1 MTENMKIAIEAI
13 NKWIYFGWNYET
25 VRHEWKS
32 EFDTVWNDYVPRF
45 LVEVKWNCNFHHI
58 YRKWKGAQESKNT
71 DAYLVKFYSSLS
83 SDNRIALIDWVMHNF
98 NDEIKI
104 IHD

>member
-13 NKWIYFGWNYET
+13 NKWVYFGWNYET

-45 LVEVKWNCNFHHI
+45 LVEVK
-58 YRKWKGAQESKNT
+58 
-71 DAYLVKFYSSLS
+71 
-83 SDNRIALIDWVMHNF
+83 
-98 NDEIKI
+98 
-104 IHD
+104 